1 MKASGTYTYKKIDDL
16 EIRADLYRGSGEGP
30 RPTIMYMH
38 GGALIAGNR
47 RMMWDEQVE
56 LLTGHE
62 YNLISI
68 DYRLAPET
76 RLATI
81 VEDIEDAWGW
91 IHAEAESL
99 LVDVDRLAVMGSSAG
114 GYLTLTAGF
123 RFQPRPRALVSLYGY
138 GDLTGPWY
146 SKPSPFYLQSPAVSE
161 QEARSVVGETPV
173 SCPGEPGSPDR
184 GVFYLYCRQQG
195 IWPEEVSGHDSNDAG
210 WFAGFEP
217 LRNVT
222 REYPPTI
229 LLHGEVD
236 TDVPFEQS
244 VMMRAALEANSVP
257 HALISRPDWNHG
269 FDNAGLRDEHVSAAF
284 DSVLAFLDKHLS

>member
-1 MKASGTYTYKKIDDL
+1 MKSSGTYIYKEIEDL
-16 EIRADLYRGSGEGP
+16 EIRADLYAGSGDGP
-30 RPTIMYMH
+30 RPTILFMH

-47 RMMWDEQVE
+47 WMILDDQLE
-56 LLTGHE
+56 LLTGNG

-76 RLATI
+76 KLASIIGDT
-81 VEDIEDAWGW
+81 EDAWRW
-91 IHAEAESL
+91 IHAEADSL

-146 SKPSPFYLQSPAVSE
+146 SQPSPHYLKSPAVTAA
-161 QEARSVVGETPV
+161 EARSVVGEKPV
-173 SCPGEPGSPDR
+173 SCPGGPGSPDR
-184 GVFYLYCRQQG
+184 GKFYLYCRQMG
-195 IWPEEVSGHDSNDAG
+195 IWPEQVSGHDSKDAD
-210 WFAGFEP
+210 WFADFEP

-222 REYPPTI
+222 NEYPPTI

-244 VMMRAALEANSVP
+244 VMMKAALEANDVP
-257 HALISRPDWNHG
+257 NMLISRPYWNHG
-269 FDNAGLRDEHVSAAF
+269 FDGAGLKDPQVSAAF
-284 DSVLAFLDKHLS
+284 ERVMAFLGEHLI